1 MALTKERLEQLV
13 EHSSDVV
20 VGTDRKGVVVYYND
34 GAEEMLGYAEEEILG
49 EFVGKLYPSVD
60 EAKRVKRAMAEDA
73 YGGIDTVTTFR
84 TTFLSKSGEEIPVAI
99 SGTLLRDEHGE
110 DDGTI
115 GFAKDMREVLEREQ
129 LDTLGQ
135 VAIGL
140 SHEIRSPL
148 AVILNQAEMLESDL
162 CELAGERDVSVE
174 TERLDAVRR
183 EIGRISETLDRLG
196 QMVRDESYETVDYV
210 GPARMVD
217 LRKREAQPTGRDPR
231 LEGLRILVADDDGGI
246 CRSMKEILEH
256 HGCQVVVARD
266 GADALAKAEARDFDA
281 VLSDVVM
288 PGLDGYELFQALRKV
303 RPSLPVL
310 MMTGFHYDKDHI
322 IKRSKV
328 AGLGTV
334 IFKKPVD
341 PMRLRDALAQAVGRD
356 DKPEG

>member
-1 MALTKERLEQLV
+1 MALGTERLEQLV
-13 EHSSDVV
+13 AHSTDVV

-34 GAEEMLGYAEEEILG
+34 GAKDMLGYAEEEILG
-49 EFVGKLYPSVD
+49 SFVGQLYPSVD
-60 EAKRVKRAMAEDA
+60 EAKRVKAAMASTEH
-73 YGGIDTVTTFR
+73 GGVDTVATFR

-99 SGTLLRDEHGE
+99 SGSLLRDEKGE

-115 GFAKDMREVLEREQ
+115 GFAKDLREMLEREQ

-135 VAIGL
+135 VAVGL

-148 AVILNQAEMLESDL
+148 AVILNQMELLERDL
-162 CELAGERDVSVE
+162 GSLAGEQDVSVE

-196 QMVRDESYETVDYV
+196 EMVRDESYETVDYV
-210 GPARMVD
+210 GPARMID
-217 LRKREAQPTGRDPR
+217 LRKRSAEKQEADQR
-231 LEGLRILVADDDGGI
+231 LQGLRILVADDDGGI
-246 CRSMKEILEH
+246 CRSMKEILESD
-256 HGCQVVVARD
+256 GCVVEVALD
-266 GADALAKAEARDFDA
+266 GADALAKVEAGEFDA

-288 PGLDGYELFQALRKV
+288 PGLDGYELFQALGKL

-322 IKRSKV
+322 IKRSRV

-341 PMRLRDALAQAVGRD
+341 PDRLRDALLQAVGRAE
-356 DKPEG
+356 KPEG